1 MKGTLKNDLSPASLI
16 KVKHFR
22 SEHDRANYSHTR
34 RWIMKFN
41 KLTVNVTLAIAAIAT
56 AASLQSVTHASIK
69 GDSIAKHSKQQT
81 VQIQATQPK
90 PPAESSSI
98 RQAGQSSFSNPPEL
112 TRAAA
117 TETGASMSS
126 TYEFTLT
133 VPQDAGQPLKAV
145 KIVQAKNVETVKFDV
160 SHSKAFMGERLTASS
175 EIGLASIGGEQPSNP
190 GEATIAFDQPVQPG
204 STVTVALAAQ
214 RNPRRGGVY
223 LFGVTAYPVG
233 ENGLGQFLGFGRIN
247 FDDNSD

>member
-1 MKGTLKNDLSPASLI
+1 
-16 KVKHFR
+16 
-22 SEHDRANYSHTR
+22 
-34 RWIMKFN
+34 MKFN

-69 GDSIAKHSKQQT
+69 GDSLAQQSKQQT
-81 VQIQATQPK
+81 VQIQATQSEPS
-90 PPAESSSI
+90 AESSSI
-98 RQAGQSSFSNPPEL
+98 RQASQASFDHPPAL

-145 KIVQAKNVETVKFDV
+145 KIVQAENLETVKFDI
-160 SHSKAFMGERLTASS
+160 SHSQAFIGERLTASS

-190 GEATIAFDQPVQPG
+190 GEAMIVFDQPVQPG
-204 STVTVALAAQ
+204 STVTIALAAQ
-214 RNPRRGGVY
+214 RNPNRGGVY
-223 LFGVTAYPVG
+223 LFGVTAYPAG

-247 FDDNSD
+247 FDDNSN